1 MEEIR
6 KIQEEISNIRSDILK
21 KYKYINEKYNLICED
36 NGEKISLY
44 TQIEDIRNDI
54 DYKLKDLDNQINN
67 FNDFYNETFGEFDKE
82 SNTRSGG
89 LKKELQDLKE
99 NIEEL
104 ENEAN
109 DKLEIIQEKY
119 NLICKD
125 NGEEI
130 SLYTQIENTKDN
142 IEKQLQEL
150 SSKINNFN
158 DFYNETFG
166 EFKEENNERSGGLKK
181 ELQDLKENIEEL
193 ENEANDKLEIIQ
205 EKYNLICGAD
215 NNESLYDQIE
225 NTKDNIEKQLQEL
238 SSKINNFNDFYNET
252 FGEFDKESNTRS
264 GGLKKELQDLK
275 EQFKNYIK
283 TNKEEF
289 ELYEKNQ
296 KSKFADIE
304 EDIKKLLGGATNG
317 SLAHSY
323 EVSKKSYFWP
333 VIGWNC
339 AVFVSII
346 LIIALS
352 GELIINQLE
361 KININDYISILSLT
375 ALRLPIYISLVWLGI
390 FSTRRR
396 NEIKR
401 LQEEYKHK
409 ETIAKTYYGYQEQMA
424 KLSDSEKAKEL
435 QERLMSNLVDMINQN
450 PNTTLDKIKQ
460 ENAPMIDFIEK
471 FSKLPKDGQD
481 IIKDMINKINIG
493 AK

>member
-1 MEEIR
+1 MEEMQ
-6 KIQEEISNIRSDILK
+6 KIQEEISKIRSDILK
-21 KYKYINEKYNLICED
+21 KYKYINERYNLICED
-36 NGEKISLY
+36 NEEK
-44 TQIEDIRNDI
+44 
-54 DYKLKDLDNQINN
+54 
-67 FNDFYNETFGEFDKE
+67 
-82 SNTRSGG
+82 
-89 LKKELQDLKE
+89 
-99 NIEEL
+99 
-104 ENEAN
+104 
-109 DKLEIIQEKY
+109 
-119 NLICKD
+119 
-125 NGEEI
+125 I
-130 SLYTQIENTKDN
+130 SLYTQIENTKDD

-158 DFYNETFG
+158 N
-166 EFKEENNERSGGLKK
+166 
-181 ELQDLKENIEEL
+181 
-193 ENEANDKLEIIQ
+193 
-205 EKYNLICGAD
+205 
-215 NNESLYDQIE
+215 
-225 NTKDNIEKQLQEL
+225 
-238 SSKINNFNDFYNET
+238 FYNET

-275 EQFKNYIK
+275 EQFQDYIK

-304 EDIKKLLGGATNG
+304 KDIKKLLGGATNG

-323 EVSKKSYFWP
+323 EVSKNQYEDSILFW
-333 VIGWNC
+333 NF
-339 AVFVSII
+339 AVFVSIFS
-346 LIIALS
+346 IIGLS

-435 QERLMSNLVDMINQN
+435 QERLMSNLIDMINQN

-481 IIKDMINKINIG
+481 MIKDMINKINIG

>member
-36 NGEKISLY
+36 NGEEISLY

-67 FNDFYNETFGEFDKE
+67 FNDFYNETFGEFKE
-82 SNTRSGG
+82 ENNKRSGG

-104 ENEAN
+104 KNEAN
-109 DKLEIIQEKY
+109 DKLETIQEKY
-119 NLICKD
+119 NLICED
-125 NGEEI
+125 NGEKI
-130 SLYTQIENTKDN
+130 SLYTQIKNTKDDT
-142 IEKQLQEL
+142 EKQLQEL

-158 DFYNETFG
+158 N
-166 EFKEENNERSGGLKK
+166 
-181 ELQDLKENIEEL
+181 
-193 ENEANDKLEIIQ
+193 
-205 EKYNLICGAD
+205 
-215 NNESLYDQIE
+215 
-225 NTKDNIEKQLQEL
+225 
-238 SSKINNFNDFYNET
+238 FYNET
-252 FGEFDKESNTRS
+252 FGEFDKESNARS

-275 EQFKNYIK
+275 EQFQDYIEAQ
-283 TNKEEF
+283 KEAF
-289 ELYEKNQ
+289 ELYEKEK
-296 KSKFADIE
+296 KSKFAEIE
-304 EDIKKLLGGATNG
+304 KDIKKLLGGATNG

-323 EVSKKSYFWP
+323 EISKKSYFWP
-333 VIGWNC
+333 IIIWN
-339 AVFVSII
+339 ALTMGSIFC
-346 LIIALS
+346 IAYISYDSLKDIK
-352 GELIINQLE
+352 L
-361 KININDYISILSLT
+361 NDYMSILSLT
-375 ALRLPIYISLVWLGI
+375 ALRLPIYIPLVWLGI

-435 QERLMSNLVDMINQN
+435 QERLMSNLVDMVNQN
-450 PNTTLDKIKQ
+450 PNTTLNKIKQ
-460 ENAPMIDFIEK
+460 ENTPMIDFIEK

-481 IIKDMINKINIG
+481 MIKDMINKINIG